1 MRKALIVAACT
12 SLFISGF
19 IGFNTNTV
27 QAQMM
32 VQNSLSNEVM
42 RVTDTGNVGIG
53 VSAPFAKLAAAGSVA
68 IGSNYAASNLL
79 FPDGMIVEGTVCIGN
94 QASELPGAAK
104 LIVIGYEKGS
114 SNPVMYQG
122 IISNLPQADP
132 LPANT
137 RHHSIRGSSHLP
149 ASASETVFRSGSSGV
164 LIDYPPNPGDPNGD
178 VNAAPQLARGFSGT
192 YRYADA
198 PQLPRIMG
206 LFGQIDNLDAGPYS
220 QHALN
225 SVRAAVL
232 ALNLNSDDQLDYGL
246 FSQASRNYFSGQ
258 VGIGN
263 TNTNGYKLY
272 VQGNAFA
279 TGTWGSS
286 DMRFKKEIKPLNKV
300 LDRIEQLQGVSY
312 KWRTEEFAD
321 RGFEASQQIG
331 LVAQN
336 VEQTFPELVRTDKEG
351 YKAVAYDRFSAL
363 FVEAIKELRRENQEL
378 RQRLEKAGIE

>member
-1 MRKALIVAACT
+1 MKNILGLLVCA

-19 IGFNTNTV
+19 VVFNTNTV

-32 VQNSLSNEVM
+32 VQNNLNNELM
-42 RVTDTGNVGIG
+42 RVTNAGNVGIG
-53 VSAPFAKLAAAGSVA
+53 VSAPNAKLAVAGSMA
-68 IGSNYAASNLL
+68 IGSSFAPSNSLY
-79 FPDGMIVEGTVCIGN
+79 PDGMIVEGTVCIGN
-94 QASELPGAAK
+94 QAGEIPGAAK

-114 SNPVMYQG
+114 SDPVMYQG

-149 ASASETVFRSGSSGV
+149 ASAGETVFRSGSSGV
-164 LIDYPPNPGDPNGD
+164 LIDYPLNSGDPNT
-178 VNAAPQLARGFSGT
+178 APQLARGFSGT

-198 PQLPRIMG
+198 PVLPRIMG

-232 ALNLNSDDQLDYGL
+232 ALNLNSDEQLDYGL

-263 TNTNGYKLY
+263 TNTNGYRLY

-286 DMRFKKEIKPLNKV
+286 DARFKTEIKPLNKV
-300 LDRIEQLQGVSY
+300 LDRIDQLQGVSY
-312 KWRTEEFAD
+312 KWRTDEFAN
-321 RGFEASQQIG
+321 RGFDAGQQIG

-378 RQRLEKAGIE
+378 KQRLEKAGIK